1 MKQHIP
7 PVDRMREEEPVGDHS
22 QVRRGLF
29 AVVRRWLE
37 HVAIAE
43 PEPMPLRRIGR
54 RDQANDDPVFVE
66 RVAKS
71 DAGIA

>member
-1 MKQHIP
+1 
-7 PVDRMREEEPVGDHS
+7 MREEEPVGDHS

-43 PEPMPLRRIGR
+43 PEPMSLRRIGR
-54 RDQANDDPVFVE
+54 RDQTDDDPVFVE

>member
-1 MKQHIP
+1 
-7 PVDRMREEEPVGDHS
+7 MREEEPVGDHS

-43 PEPMPLRRIGR
+43 PEPMPLGRIGR
-54 RDQANDDPVFVE
+54 RDQTDDDPVFVE